1 MTKSNLLRISIIS
14 YLLTLTAGSAVVLP
28 FIVKDNAASI
38 LGSTTEYAGYVFSFF
53 MIGMFAMQYLNG
65 FVVKVISLK
74 WEIVLICVINLLCTI
89 AMQFVSSMA
98 ELLPILVVL
107 GLSFGAVITIPNYM
121 IVNSYEQSA
130 RSARLNRNDMFFSIG
145 SFFIPYVAGYL
156 LADKLTWADAYAVN
170 LIVLAIVFVLLM
182 GTKLPELECKE
193 ALKKGIAYS
202 KWTLNV
208 YLIGIAIFFYFV
220 SYVGFTYWLQP
231 YFSSLGLP
239 IQTATLGVTLFW
251 LFYGLGCFISS
262 FVVQKYPV
270 HRYMIVSAI
279 IACLTYA
286 LIFYSQ
292 QVVGLYMLIS
302 LLGLSCSTLF
312 SSSISYG
319 SLLLEKPSPR
329 VVSFFITASG
339 VGTFVGEFYSSYIQ
353 NTFGFG
359 SLVLSSAVAM
369 GITVFIYLYVMSSVR
384 KNCSLTL

>member
-28 FIVKDNAASI
+28 FIVKDNAALI

-74 WEIVLICVINLLCTI
+74 WEIILICVVNLLCTI

-98 ELLPILVVL
+98 ELLPVLVIL
-107 GLSFGAVITIPNYM
+107 GLSFGAVATIPNYM
-121 IVNSYEQSA
+121 IVNSYESSA

-156 LADKLTWADAYAVN
+156 LADKLTWADAYALN
-170 LIVLAIVFVLLM
+170 LVVLAIVFILLM
-182 GTKLPELECKE
+182 MTKLPTLECKQ
-193 ALKKGIAYS
+193 ALKKGAVYS

-208 YLIGIAIFFYFV
+208 YLIGIAIFCSFV

-239 IQTATLGVTLFW
+239 IQTATFGVTLFW
-251 LFYGLGCFISS
+251 VFYGLGCFISS

-270 HRYMIVSAI
+270 HRYVLVSAI
-279 IACLTYA
+279 IACLAYA
-286 LIFYSQ
+286 LILHSDQMIWTYIFVS
-292 QVVGLYMLIS
+292 V
-302 LLGLSCSTLF
+302 LGLSCSTIY

-329 VVSFFITASG
+329 LVSFFITASG
-339 VGTFVGEFYSSYIQ
+339 IGTFVGEFYSSYIQ

-359 SLVLSSAVAM
+359 TLVLSSAIAM
-369 GITVFIYLYVMSSVR
+369 GITVFIYLYVMSNVR
-384 KNCSLTL
+384 KNCLSIL